1 MAEKILVAD
10 DEQEIRNLLD
20 HFLKGQGYEVIL
32 ASDGNEA
39 LKLASEKNPQVIIL
53 DIKMPGL
60 DGLEVCKRLKEK
72 EQTKLIPVIVIT
84 GFEDNK
90 MEALN
95 IGADDFVNKPFDM
108 AEISSRV
115 KSALRIRHLTN
126 ELERAVAYIEELRK
140 EIAELE

>member
-10 DEQEIRNLLD
+10 DEQEIRDLLE
-20 HFLKGQGYEVIL
+20 HFLKGRGYEVVL
-32 ASDGNEA
+32 ASDGHQA
-39 LKLASEKNPQVIIL
+39 LKLAAEENPQVIIL

-90 MEALN
+90 MAALN

-140 EIAELE
+140 DPAKLE

>member
-1 MAEKILVAD
+1 MSEKILVAD
-10 DEQEIRNLLD
+10 DELEIRNLLE
-20 HFLKGQGYEVIL
+20 HFLKGQGYEVVL
-32 ASDGNEA
+32 ASDGSQA
-39 LKLASEKNPQVIIL
+39 LKLAAEENPQIIIL

-95 IGADDFVNKPFDM
+95 MGADDFVNKPFDM

-126 ELERAVAYIEELRK
+126 ELERAVTYIEELRK
-140 EIAELE
+140 ELAKSK

>member
-32 ASDGNEA
+32 ASDGHEA
-39 LKLASEKNPQVIIL
+39 LKLAVEENPQVIIL

-60 DGLEVCKRLKEK
+60 DGLEVCKQLKEN

-115 KSALRIRHLTN
+115 RSALRIKHLTN

-140 EIAELE
+140 ELEKLQ